1 MKSINKLKKIFELSR
16 FRSNKQK
23 EFEDKVEFLNKLIDT
38 INKKF
43 GYRRLTIVVIEYDY
57 ISLMHTDSDDVAVV
71 LCSGKT
77 DIIESTIIGIML
89 GLSWSSEKNRR
100 RINEDLL
107 KRKK

>member
-1 MKSINKLKKIFELSR
+1 MKSVNKLKKIFELSR

-23 EFEDKVEFLNKLIDT
+23 EFEDKVKFLNKLIDT
-38 INKKF
+38 INKKL
-43 GYRRLTIVVIEYDY
+43 GYKKLTVVVIEHNY
-57 ISLMHTDSDDVAVV
+57 ISLMYTGSDGIAVI

-77 DIIESTIIGIML
+77 DIVESTIIGIML

-100 RINEDLL
+100 MINEDLL